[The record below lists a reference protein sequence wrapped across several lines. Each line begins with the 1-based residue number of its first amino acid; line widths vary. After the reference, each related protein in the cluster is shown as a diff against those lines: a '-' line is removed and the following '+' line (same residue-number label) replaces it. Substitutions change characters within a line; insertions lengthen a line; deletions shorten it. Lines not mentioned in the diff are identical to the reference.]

1 MHFYYEVQSTMVLAL
16 FHMAKTILFVSIIL
30 KILLKKIVP
39 NGNHCM
45 YTLLHG
51 PKIVN
56 VKILIFCY
64 ENDQAHF
71 FPLAKCNEQ
80 KSSPNAK
87 SQMMIFRKRC

>member
-51 PKIVN
+51 PKILN
-56 VKILIFCY
+56 VKILIFCF
-64 ENDQAHF
+64 EMTKHTS
-71 FPLAKCNEQ
+71 FPWQ
-80 KSSPNAK
+80 NATNK
-87 SQMMIFRKRC
+87 NQVQMPSRK